1 MSKPSK
7 LSKQERKL
15 AKQNKAENSATV
27 ETKPAATP
35 TLTSD
40 PAAETEVEEK
50 PQPSQSEK
58 PKNEKDEKSETQT
71 KSKQKPQNKTKDSD
85 KNPSGH
91 IEEVEAEVV
100 NTPTV
105 RENLK
110 KVLAKS
116 GRIDANRSIDLMCAL
131 REDLKNP
138 ELPENLRV
146 SLQEQVN
153 AMTYV
158 NLLRW
163 HAQTIDEFGE
173 AGIPINPETF
183 NRMAESLKNIYGI
196 TLKALPSSTDSQ
208 MKIDFEATNAT
219 ADTETQKI
227 LKREAKR
234 KVVKELPVYTE
245 DMTEEQ
251 IIQAIDD
258 IFGMQGYGME
268 GNLQNAIEFARQ
280 AYKLEKEEPHQVLAI
295 ILKKF
300 DTLPMVLRGFE
311 GMSYGRIMANGNPF
325 LAHTAV
331 MSKMQ
336 KYKYT
341 EAQVANLIKTFVS
354 DQIERNCKTSG
365 KFEERSIPITSLLKA
380 FNDKMINDILTSEDP
395 VPVPSIKGLSVEKT
409 EVIDRG
415 KIVNDIERVY
425 GKLDD
430 KKLKKKL
437 QEIAGLY
444 FEDIVPLETPLSK

>member
-1 MSKPSK
+1 MSKSK
-7 LSKQERKL
+7 LSKQEKKL
-15 AKQNKAENSATV
+15 AKQNATTV
-27 ETKPAATP
+27 ETKPAAA
-35 TLTSD
+35 
-40 PAAETEVEEK
+40 PAATEATTAETKVEEK

-58 PKNEKDEKSETQT
+58 PNETKNEKPETQA
-71 KSKQKPQNKTKDSD
+71 KPKQKPQNKTKNPD

-91 IEEVEAEVV
+91 IEEVEVEVV
-100 NTPTV
+100 NTPAV
-105 RENLK
+105 GENLK

-116 GRIDANRSIDLMCAL
+116 GRIDANRSVDLMCAL

-163 HAQTIDEFGE
+163 HAQTIEDFGE
-173 AGIPINPETF
+173 AGIQVNPETF
-183 NRMAESLKNIYGI
+183 NRMAESLKNLYGI

-208 MKIDFEATNAT
+208 MKIDFEGTNAT
-219 ADTETQKI
+219 ADAETQKT
-227 LKREAKR
+227 LEKEAKR

-245 DMTEEQ
+245 GMTEEQ
-251 IIQAIDD
+251 IIKSIDD
-258 IFGMQGYGME
+258 IFGMTGYGME

-280 AYKLEKEEPHQVLAI
+280 AYKLEKEEPHQVLAV

-300 DTLPMVLRGFE
+300 NTLPMVLRGFE
-311 GMSYGRIMANGNPF
+311 GMSYDRTMKNGNPF
-325 LAHTAV
+325 LAHTTV

-336 KYKYT
+336 KYNYT
-341 EAQVANLIKTFVS
+341 EAQVANIVRTFIA
-354 DQIERNCKTSG
+354 DQIERNCKTGG
-365 KFEERSIPITSLLKA
+365 KFEDRSIPIGELLKS
-380 FNDKMINDILTSEDP
+380 FNDKMINDILTSKDP
-395 VPVPSIKGLSVEKT
+395 VPVPNVKGLVVSKT

-415 KIVNDIERVY
+415 KIVNDIEKVY

-444 FEDIVPLETPLSK
+444 FSDIVPLETLLSK